1 VIVVGAGGLM
11 RRGTANDLAT
21 PTSAGG
27 SEGLRL
33 STYECEGDEDGVMSN
48 VGDKE
53 SGIGLE
59 CCSRYGRIMSGLV
72 RVGEDW
78 RNVVGL

>member
-1 VIVVGAGGLM
+1 M

-27 SEGLRL
+27 SEGCRL
-33 STYECEGDEDGVMSN
+33 STYEYEGDEDGVVSK
-48 VGDKE
+48 VGDE
-53 SGIGLE
+53 ERGIGLE